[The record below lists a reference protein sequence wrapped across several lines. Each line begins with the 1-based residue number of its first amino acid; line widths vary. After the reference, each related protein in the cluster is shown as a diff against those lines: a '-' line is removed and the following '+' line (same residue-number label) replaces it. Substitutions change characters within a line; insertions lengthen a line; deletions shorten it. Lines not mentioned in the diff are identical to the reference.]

1 MFKPRKGIDGESRT
15 LANGMQ
21 KHPSPGNWDLVLVKS
36 KTSSLSAWLDNEQ
49 AICVGWNGTP
59 SPDDIN
65 THLH

>member
-1 MFKPRKGIDGESRT
+1 
-15 LANGMQ
+15 MQ

-65 THLH
+65 THLR